1 MRLLPILPYS
11 LLKDVFIFPSRIDPI
26 NDYSGY
32 SSSFSTFNLYWR
44 HMLLQISD
52 VSGFEKPAGLKKPS
66 GLLQIQCNLKKPE
79 GPKARPS
86 LKNCKPGPSPRKFK
100 PDTSLIELLKP
111 FKPGL
116 GKNYKF
122 NNPLVS
128 GILWYDIVNNK
139 LYLENSIS
147 STELICNF

>member
-44 HMLLQISD
+44 HMFLQIPD

-79 GPKARPS
+79 GPSPARPW
-86 LKNCKPGPSPRKFK
+86 KKIEARARPEKIQARHIT
-100 PDTSLIELLKP
+100 TSDEHHYWQFLFLIGSSMLQILL
-111 FKPGL
+111 
-116 GKNYKF
+116 
-122 NNPLVS
+122 V
-128 GILWYDIVNNK
+128 I
-139 LYLENSIS
+139 
-147 STELICNF
+147 